1 MTLLYVFYLCVLC
14 VILCVCMVFHVK
26 QASKNNLIELLYY
39 ETCDVMA
46 MIAVLGTKSS
56 KNYSFKFTAVNL

>member
-1 MTLLYVFYLCVLC
+1 
-14 VILCVCMVFHVK
+14 MVFHVK
-26 QASKNNLIELLYY
+26 QASGKNLIELLYY

-56 KNYSFKFTAVNL
+56 NNYSFKFIAVNL

>member
-1 MTLLYVFYLCVLC
+1 
-14 VILCVCMVFHVK
+14 MVFHVK
-26 QASKNNLIELLYY
+26 QASGKNLIELLYY